1 MDPDCEV
8 EAKEE
13 SRTGKV
19 QEKDSEIKKIAE
31 KADKGRPMDVPLIEF
46 KDVTKR
52 FGPRTI
58 LERVNLQI
66 YEEQVTTIIGLSGS
80 GKSVLLKHIVGLL
93 KPDEGTILFRGK
105 PLHRMGKKEMDA
117 CLSQMSYMFQGNAL
131 FDSMTVYENV
141 AIPIRE
147 TVNLSSAE
155 IDRRVMARIEQAE
168 LGEAA
173 QKYPSQISGGMQK
186 RAALARALI
195 TDPKIVLFDEP
206 TTGLDPVRKNAILSM
221 IAQYRKKFGFT
232 AILVSHEIPDIFFIS
247 NRILALYD
255 RTIVFQGS
263 PEELEAFDH
272 PFKDEVL
279 KSIEGLQ
286 EELTGLYS
294 RRYFKVRYQ
303 NELKRE
309 AFREAYVVVVFTI
322 ENLDAIRANLGHEAA
337 PEAIRCMGLYI
348 DKYFGAV
355 GGFSTRRNTNEF
367 VTVLPDSN
375 RLEVD
380 GIVDNLTK
388 DFQEQG
394 LGRVQAGTNKSAA
407 SRENVEF
414 TIRAGLAQGHQ
425 GQSTVELESIIA
437 LAKQDQK
444 EIARIHCDA
453 WGKVN

>member
-1 MDPDCEV
+1 
-8 EAKEE
+8 
-13 SRTGKV
+13 
-19 QEKDSEIKKIAE
+19 
-31 KADKGRPMDVPLIEF
+31 MDVPLIEF

-66 YEEQVTTIIGLSGS
+66 YEDQVTTLIGLSGS

-105 PLHRMGKKEMDA
+105 PLHQMKKKEIDA
-117 CLSQMSYMFQGNAL
+117 FLDQMSYMFQGNAL

-147 TVNLSSAE
+147 TMKLSKPE

-173 QKYPSQISGGMQK
+173 QKYPSQISGGMRK

-195 TDPKIVLFDEP
+195 TDPQIVLFDEP

-221 IAQYRKKFGFT
+221 IAQYHKKFGFT

-255 RTIVFQGS
+255 RRIVFQGT
-263 PEELEAFDH
+263 PEELESFEH

-294 RRYFKVRYQ
+294 RRYFNVRYQ
-303 NELKRE
+303 TELKLG
-309 AFREAYVVVVFTI
+309 AFRESYAIVVFTI
-322 ENLDAIRANLGHEAA
+322 ENLDAISASLGHEAA
-337 PEAIRCMGLYI
+337 PEAIRCMGVYI
-348 DKYFGAV
+348 DKHFGTV
-355 GGFSTRRNTNEF
+355 GGFSTRQNTNEF
-367 VTVLPDSN
+367 VTVLPNSDLAKVEGI
-375 RLEVD
+375 LE
-380 GIVDNLTK
+380 NFTK

-394 LGRVQAGTNKSAA
+394 IRQIRAGANKSDA
-407 SRENVEF
+407 SMENVEF
-414 TIRAGLAQGHQ
+414 AISAGLAQGNI
-425 GQSTVELESIIA
+425 GQSIDELESNIA
-437 LAKQDQK
+437 LAKHDQK
-444 EIARIHCDA
+444 EIARLHCDA
-453 WGKVN
+453 WGNDNFKNS

>member
-1 MDPDCEV
+1 MV
-8 EAKEE
+8 
-13 SRTGKV
+13 
-19 QEKDSEIKKIAE
+19 
-31 KADKGRPMDVPLIEF
+31 VPLIEF
-46 KDVTKR
+46 RDVTKR
-52 FGPRTI
+52 FDARTI
-58 LERVNLQI
+58 LDSVNLQI
-66 YEEQVTTIIGLSGS
+66 YEGQVTTIIGLSGS

-147 TVNLSSAE
+147 TTNLSEAE

-168 LGEAA
+168 LGQAA

-221 IAQYRKKFGFT
+221 ISQYHKKFDFT

-247 NRILALYD
+247 NRIIALYD
-255 RTIVFQGS
+255 RAIVFQGT
-263 PEELEAFDH
+263 PEELEAFEH

-279 KSIEGLQ
+279 QSIEGLQ

-303 NELKRE
+303 TELKRG
-309 AFREAYVVVVFTI
+309 ALRETYAIVVFSI
-322 ENLDAIRANLGHEAA
+322 ENLDAIRADLGHEAA
-337 PEAIRCMGLYI
+337 PEAIRCMGAYI
-348 DKYFGAV
+348 DKHFGAV
-355 GGFSTRRNTNEF
+355 GGFSTRQSTNEF
-367 VTVLPDSN
+367 VTVVPNSDMVAV
-375 RLEVD
+375 E
-380 GIVDNLTK
+380 GILQDLIR
-388 DFQEQG
+388 DFQEHGIRQI
-394 LGRVQAGTNKSAA
+394 QAEGHKSAA
-407 SRENVEF
+407 SMENVEF
-414 TIRAGLAQGHQ
+414 AIRAGLAQGPQ

-437 LAKQDQK
+437 LAKKDQK
-444 EIARIHCDA
+444 EIARLRCD
-453 WGKVN
+453 GRENRN